1 MRSPKVKLAIY
12 AAALAAMLGVFALYT
27 RPQVMVALAD
37 TIWAC
42 FQ

>member
-1 MRSPKVKLAIY
+1 MSRKGRIAIY
-12 AAALAAMLGVFALYT
+12 AAALAVLLGVFALYT

-37 TIWAC
+37 MIWAC

>member
-1 MRSPKVKLAIY
+1 MSRKGKIAIY
-12 AAALAAMLGVFALYT
+12 SVALAALLGVFALYT

-37 TIWAC
+37 MIWAC

>member
-1 MRSPKVKLAIY
+1 MSRKGRIAIY
-12 AAALAAMLGVFALYT
+12 AAALAALLGVFALYT

-37 TIWAC
+37 MIWAC